1 MHDKSQFPNAQQ
13 KDRFS
18 PPHNCSIHT
27 LMNSSGR
34 YSVVRFTKFDF
45 AVDAHALMLRWSLK
59 VQAPVEFTVKQM
71 AVNHRTAG

>member
-18 PPHNCSIHT
+18 PSHDCSICT

-34 YSVVRFTKFDF
+34 YSVVTFTKFAF
-45 AVDAHALMLRWSLK
+45 AVDAHALVLRWSLK
-59 VQAPVEFTVKQM
+59 VQTPLDFTVKQM